1 MVVVVIIIVILVSC
15 WVWKWLPEIRWA
27 WSLAHEHLRDWSRFD
42 RLSGRCSGTLWLPHL
57 LSYIRV
63 VIESCFESLQRI
75 EVVHRFYE
83 ELIGEKLLHVFLE
96 LRGILEFEY
105 SLRSFFG
112 YGDKWV
118 IETYERGTQCEI
130 TRREVG

>member
-1 MVVVVIIIVILVSC
+1 MVSY

-27 WSLAHEHLRDWSRFD
+27 WSLAHEHLRGWSRSG
-42 RLSGRCSGTLWLPHL
+42 RLSDRCSDMLWLLRL

-63 VIESCFESLQRI
+63 VIESGFESLQSI

-83 ELIGEKLLHVFLE
+83 ELIGEELLHIFLE

-112 YGDKWV
+112 YGEEWIV
-118 IETYERGTQCEI
+118 ETYERGAQCEI
-130 TRREVG
+130 TRRENVWIYHGNKIEE